1 MTYSDEAIV
10 SCNRF
15 TVLGCV
21 LYFLLRNLSHTGQF
35 CISGLYISIVVTYII
50 NAFIIYKLIC
60 FRNYGG
66 EYHVCAFLSQQAVE
80 KALKALLIDRTGN
93 FPRIHDVVE
102 LSRRVKAPSRITE
115 LCANINPA
123 YTSTRYPEVASDFD
137 KGEVEEIVIS
147 AEEILEWIKKELK
160 L

>member
-1 MTYSDEAIV
+1 MRKETENWWKQA
-10 SCNRF
+10 NRD
-15 TVLGCV
+15 LGGAKKIME
-21 LYFLLRNLSHTGQF
+21 L
-35 CISGLYISIVVTYII
+35 
-50 NAFIIYKLIC
+50 
-60 FRNYGG
+60 G

-80 KALKALLIDRTGN
+80 KGLKALLIDRTGN

-102 LSRRVKAPSRITE
+102 LSRRVKAPSKIIE
-115 LCANINPA
+115 LCATINPA
-123 YTSTRYPEVASDFD
+123 YTSTRYPDVASDFD